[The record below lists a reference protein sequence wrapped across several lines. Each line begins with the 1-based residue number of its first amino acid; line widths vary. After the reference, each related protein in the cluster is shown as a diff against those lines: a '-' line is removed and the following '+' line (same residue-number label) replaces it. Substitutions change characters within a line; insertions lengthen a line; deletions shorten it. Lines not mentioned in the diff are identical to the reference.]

1 MEQSNN
7 ESKQKREV
15 DDRGSF
21 GRRGLIANS
30 EGKTRNLLRKSK
42 KRRQ

>member
-30 EGKTRNLLRKSK
+30 EEKTKYIPKKLGK
-42 KRRQ
+42 